1 MLPAP
6 LRILA
11 TNAPF
16 RRFWLGFTL
25 SVLGDSF
32 TRVAFTW
39 FVYET
44 TKSAAAVGL
53 LMVFYTGPLI
63 VGGFLAGWALD
74 RFDRRVVMIAD
85 NVVRGLAIAIVPLL
99 YLLGYLALWHVY
111 LAAAVYGLLMMV
123 ALAGAPSLIPALVRP
138 DELNAANGL
147 ESLSYTV
154 GGVIGPALAGLLIAA
169 VGAPLVVVI
178 DVVSYF
184 ALAAVIAT
192 LPAPEMKSHGEGQ
205 STGFGPVFRLLLAS
219 PVLLSTTLM
228 FATFNIGLGF
238 MNVWLPILSD
248 RTLGGGAELFGLLL
262 AAMALGET
270 VSSLLA
276 GSSGSGRL
284 GRRICWAQTLSGLSV
299 GLLFLFPT
307 IPVAV
312 AGMMLLGFASAPM
325 TIWAQTLRMRIIP
338 PAQHGRA
345 FAMLRLIMSAGAPVG
360 SAIAGFVLPV
370 AGIAAAI
377 AASAAAIG
385 IPGIAGLGIKGL
397 RRAEG

>member
-11 TNAPF
+11 TNALF
-16 RRFWLGFTL
+16 RRFWLGFTF

-44 TKSAAAVGL
+44 TQSAAAVGL

-85 NVVRGLAIAIVPLL
+85 NLVRGLAIAIVPLL
-99 YLLGYLALWHVY
+99 YLLGSLALWHVY

-169 VGAPLVVVI
+169 VGAPLVVVV
-178 DVVSYF
+178 DVLSYF

-192 LPAPEMKSHGEGQ
+192 LPAPEMEGRSAGQ
-205 STGFGPVFRLLLAS
+205 SAGFAPVFRLLLAS

-248 RTLGGGAELFGLLL
+248 RTLGGGAELFGFLL

-284 GRRICWAQTLSGLSV
+284 GQRICWAQALSGLAV
-299 GLLFLFPT
+299 GMLFLSPT

-312 AGMMLLGFASAPM
+312 AAMTLLGFASAPM

-338 PAQHGRA
+338 RAQHGRA
-345 FAMLRLIMSAGAPVG
+345 FALLRLVMQAGAPVG
-360 SAIAGFVLPV
+360 SAIAGFLLP
-370 AGIAAAI
+370 ATGMAAAI

-385 IPGIAGLGIKGL
+385 VPGLAGLRIKGL
-397 RRAEG
+397 RRAEA

>member
-6 LRILA
+6 IRILA

-16 RRFWLGFTL
+16 RRFWLGFTF

-44 TKSAAAVGL
+44 TGSAAAVAL

-74 RFDRRVVMIAD
+74 RFDRRRVMIAD
-85 NVVRGLAIAIVPLL
+85 NVIRSLAIAIVPLL
-99 YLLGYLALWHVY
+99 YLLGSLALWHVY

-123 ALAGAPSLIPALVRP
+123 ALAGAPALIPGLVRP

-169 VGAPLVVVI
+169 VGAPLVVVL
-178 DVVSYF
+178 DVLSYL
-184 ALAAVIAT
+184 ALAAIVAT
-192 LPAPEMKSHGEGQ
+192 LPASNMKGQ
-205 STGFGPVFRLLLAS
+205 SNDGSGGFGVVFRLIIAN

-228 FATFNIGLGF
+228 FATFNIGLGL

-248 RTLGGGAELFGLLL
+248 QTLGAGAELFGFLL

-270 VSSLLA
+270 ASSLLA
-276 GSSGSGRL
+276 GSSGRGKL
-284 GRRICWAQTLSGLSV
+284 GQRICWAQFVSGLSI

-307 IPVAV
+307 ISIAVVA
-312 AGMMLLGFASAPM
+312 MTLLGFASAPM
-325 TIWAQTLRMRIIP
+325 TIWAQTLRMGIISP
-338 PAQHGRA
+338 GQHGRA
-345 FAMLRLIMSAGAPVG
+345 FALLRLIMQAGAPIG
-360 SAIAGFVLPV
+360 SAIAGVVLPV

-385 IPGIAGLGIKGL
+385 IPGIAGLGIRAL
-397 RRAEG
+397 RDANA

>member
-1 MLPAP
+1 MIPAP

-16 RRFWLGFTL
+16 RRFWLGFTF

-32 TRVAFTW
+32 TRVAFIW

-44 TKSAAAVGL
+44 TGSAAAVGL

-74 RFDRRVVMIAD
+74 RFDRRAVMFLD
-85 NVVRGLAIAIVPLL
+85 NLVRGLAIAIVPLL
-99 YLLGYLALWHVY
+99 YLLDSLALWHVY

-138 DELNAANGL
+138 HELNAANGL

-154 GGVIGPALAGLLIAA
+154 GGVIGPAVAGLLIAA

-178 DVVSYF
+178 DVLSYL
-184 ALAAVIAT
+184 ALAAVVAT
-192 LPAPEMKSHGEGQ
+192 LPAHDMKGQ
-205 STGFGPVFRLLLAS
+205 STGRSGGFGPVFRLLFAN
-219 PVLLSTTLM
+219 PILLSTTLM

-248 RTLGGGAELFGLLL
+248 RTLGGGAELFGFLL
-262 AAMALGET
+262 AAMAFGET

-276 GSSGSGRL
+276 GSSGAGRL
-284 GRRICWAQTLSGLSV
+284 GQRICWAQTVSGLSL
-299 GLLFLFPT
+299 GLLFLVPT

-312 AGMMLLGFASAPM
+312 VAMTLLGLASAPM

-345 FAMLRLIMSAGAPVG
+345 FALLRLIMQAGAPVG

-370 AGIAAAI
+370 AGMAAAI

-385 IPGIAGLGIKGL
+385 LPGIAGFGIRGL
-397 RRAEG
+397 RKAEA

>member
-6 LRILA
+6 LRILGA
-11 TNAPF
+11 NPPF
-16 RRFWLGFTL
+16 RRFWLGFTF

-44 TKSAAAVGL
+44 TGSAAAVAL

-74 RFDRRVVMIAD
+74 RFDRRLVMIAD
-85 NVVRGLAIAIVPLL
+85 NVIRGLAIAIVPLL
-99 YLLGYLALWHVY
+99 YLLGSLALWHVY
-111 LAAAVYGLLMMV
+111 LAAAVYGLLMMI
-123 ALAGAPSLIPALVRP
+123 ALAGAPALIPGLVRP

-169 VGAPLVVVI
+169 VGAPLIVVI
-178 DVVSYF
+178 DVLSYL
-184 ALAAVIAT
+184 ALAAVVAT
-192 LPAPEMKSHGEGQ
+192 LPARNTKGQ
-205 STGFGPVFRLLLAS
+205 SAHGSGGFGPVFRLLVAN

-228 FATFNIGLGF
+228 FATFNIGLGL
-238 MNVWLPILSD
+238 MIVWLPILSGQ
-248 RTLGGGAELFGLLL
+248 TLGAGAELFGFLL

-270 VSSLLA
+270 ASSLLA

-284 GRRICWAQTLSGLSV
+284 GQRICWAQIVSGLSI

-307 IPVAV
+307 ISIAVVA
-312 AGMMLLGFASAPM
+312 MTLLGFASAPM

-338 PAQHGRA
+338 PGQHGRA
-345 FAMLRLIMSAGAPVG
+345 FALLRLIMQAGAPIG
-360 SAIAGFVLPV
+360 SAVAGVVLPV
-370 AGIAAAI
+370 AGMAAAI

-385 IPGIAGLGIKGL
+385 IPGIAGLGIRAL
-397 RRAEG
+397 RDANA

>member
-16 RRFWLGFTL
+16 RRFWLGFTF
-25 SVLGDSF
+25 SVLGDAF

-44 TKSAAAVGL
+44 TGSAAAVGL

-99 YLLGYLALWHVY
+99 FLLGSLALWHVY

-123 ALAGAPSLIPALVRP
+123 ALAGAPSLIRALVRP

-154 GGVIGPALAGLLIAA
+154 GGVIGPALAGFLIAA
-169 VGAPLVVVI
+169 IGAPLVVVI
-178 DVVSYF
+178 DVLSYL

-192 LPAPEMKSHGEGQ
+192 LPVPGMARDGAGQ
-205 STGFGPVFRLLLAS
+205 SGGFGPVIQLLLAS

-228 FATFNIGLGF
+228 FATFNIGLGL

-248 RTLGGGAELFGLLL
+248 RTLGGGAELFGFLL

-270 VSSLLA
+270 ASSLLA
-276 GSSGSGRL
+276 GSWGGGRL
-284 GRRICWAQTLSGLSV
+284 GRRICWAQIVSGLAV
-299 GLLFLFPT
+299 GVLFLHPT

-312 AGMMLLGFASAPM
+312 AAMMLLGFASAPM

-338 PAQHGRA
+338 RTQHGRA
-345 FAMLRLIMSAGAPVG
+345 FALLRLIMQAGAPVG

-370 AGIAAAI
+370 AGMAVAI
-377 AASAAAIG
+377 AASAATIG
-385 IPGIAGLGIKGL
+385 VPGLAGLGIRGL

>member
-1 MLPAP
+1 MIPAP

-11 TNAPF
+11 TNPAF
-16 RRFWLGFTL
+16 CRFWLGFTF

-74 RFDRRVVMIAD
+74 RFDRRLVMVAD
-85 NVVRGLAIAIVPLL
+85 NLTRGLAIAIVPLL
-99 YLLGYLALWHVY
+99 YLLDSLALWHVY

-123 ALAGAPSLIPALVRP
+123 ALAGTPSLIPALVRP

-154 GGVIGPALAGLLIAA
+154 GGVIGPALAGLLIAV

-178 DVVSYF
+178 DVLSYL
-184 ALAAVIAT
+184 ALAAVVAT
-192 LPAPEMKSHGEGQ
+192 LPPGNMEGQ
-205 STGFGPVFRLLLAS
+205 STGRSGGFGPVFRLLLAS

-228 FATFNIGLGF
+228 FATFNIGLGL

-248 RTLGGGAELFGLLL
+248 RTLAGGAELFGFLL

-276 GSSGSGRL
+276 GSSGTGRL
-284 GRRICWAQTLSGLSV
+284 GQRICWAQIVSGLSI
-299 GLLFLFPT
+299 GLLFLLPT
-307 IPVAV
+307 VPVAV
-312 AGMMLLGFASAPM
+312 VAMALLGFASAPM

-345 FAMLRLIMSAGAPVG
+345 FALLRLIMQAGAPIG
-360 SAIAGFVLPV
+360 SAIAGFVLPI
-370 AGIAAAI
+370 AGTAAAV

-385 IPGIAGLGIKGL
+385 LPGIAGFGIKGL
-397 RRAEG
+397 RRAEA

>member
-6 LRILA
+6 LRILGA
-11 TNAPF
+11 NPPF
-16 RRFWLGFTL
+16 RRFWLGFTF

-44 TKSAAAVGL
+44 TGSAAAVGL
-53 LMVFYTGPLI
+53 LMVCYTGPLI

-74 RFDRRVVMIAD
+74 CFDRRVVMIAD
-85 NVVRGLAIAIVPLL
+85 NVIRGLAIAIVPLL
-99 YLLGYLALWHVY
+99 YLLGSLALWHVY

-123 ALAGAPSLIPALVRP
+123 ALAGAPALIPGLVRP

-154 GGVIGPALAGLLIAA
+154 GGVIGPALAGLLITA

-178 DVVSYF
+178 DVLSYF
-184 ALAAVIAT
+184 AFAAAIGT
-192 LPAPEMKSHGEGQ
+192 LPAPAMLLHGATR
-205 STGFGPVFRLLLAS
+205 SSGFGPVFRLLLAN

-248 RTLGGGAELFGLLL
+248 RTLGGGAGLFGLLL

-276 GSSGSGRL
+276 GSSGRGRL
-284 GRRICWAQTLSGLSV
+284 GQRICFAQIGSGLSIA
-299 GLLFLFPT
+299 LLFLFPT

-312 AGMMLLGFASAPM
+312 GAMILLGFASAPM

-338 PAQHGRA
+338 PALHGRA
-345 FAMLRLIMSAGAPVG
+345 FALLRLIMQAGAPVG
-360 SAIAGFVLPV
+360 SAIAGFIPPV
-370 AGIAAAI
+370 AGIAVAVAT
-377 AASAAAIG
+377 SAATIG
-385 IPGIAGLGIKGL
+385 IPGIAGLGIRGL
-397 RRAEG
+397 RRAEA

>member
-1 MLPAP
+1 MLPTP
-6 LRILA
+6 IRVLA
-11 TNAPF
+11 TNPLF
-16 RRFWLGFTL
+16 RRFWLGFTF

-32 TRVAFTW
+32 TRVALTW

-74 RFDRRVVMIAD
+74 RFDRRIVMIAD
-85 NVVRGLAIAIVPLL
+85 NVVRGVALAIVPAL
-99 YLLGYLALWHVY
+99 YLLGSLALWHVY

-169 VGAPLVVVI
+169 VGAPLVVMI
-178 DVVSYF
+178 DVLSYF

-192 LPAPEMKSHGEGQ
+192 LPARGMKGQ
-205 STGFGPVFRLLLAS
+205 SAGRSGGFWPVIRLLCAS

-248 RTLGGGAELFGLLL
+248 RTLGGGAGLFGLLL
-262 AAMALGET
+262 ASMALGET

-284 GRRICWAQTLSGLSV
+284 GRRICWAQCLSGLSIA
-299 GLLFLFPT
+299 LLFFFPT
-307 IPVAV
+307 VPVAV
-312 AGMMLLGFASAPM
+312 AGLALLGFASAPM

-338 PAQHGRA
+338 PLQHGRA
-345 FAMLRLIMSAGAPVG
+345 FALLRLIMQAGAPVG
-360 SAIAGFVLPV
+360 SALAGFILPV
-370 AGIAAAI
+370 AGMAAAI

-385 IPGIAGLGIKGL
+385 LPGIAGFGIKGL
-397 RRAEG
+397 RNAEA

>member
-6 LRILA
+6 LRVLA
-11 TNAPF
+11 TNPPF
-16 RRFWLGFTL
+16 RRFWLGFTF

-44 TKSAAAVGL
+44 TGSAAAVGL

-74 RFDRRVVMIAD
+74 RFDRRRVMIAD
-85 NVVRGLAIAIVPLL
+85 NLTRGLAIAIVPLL
-99 YLLGYLALWHVY
+99 YLLDSLALWHVY
-111 LAAAVYGLLMMV
+111 FAAAVYGLLMMV

-138 DELNAANGL
+138 EELNAANGL

-154 GGVIGPALAGLLIAA
+154 GGVIGPALAGLLIAT
-169 VGAPLVVVI
+169 VGPPLVVVI
-178 DVVSYF
+178 DVLSYL
-184 ALAAVIAT
+184 ALAAVVAT
-192 LPAPEMKSHGEGQ
+192 LPGRNMKGQ
-205 STGFGPVFRLLLAS
+205 SVGGSGGFGPVFRLLFAN
-219 PVLLSTTLM
+219 PILLSTTLM
-228 FATFNIGLGF
+228 FATFNVGLGL

-248 RTLGGGAELFGLLL
+248 RTLGGGAELFGFLL

-270 VSSLLA
+270 ISSLLA

-284 GRRICWAQTLSGLSV
+284 GQRICWAQIVSGLSI
-299 GLLFLFPT
+299 GLLFLLPT
-307 IPVAV
+307 VPVAV
-312 AGMMLLGFASAPM
+312 VAMALLGFASAPM

-345 FAMLRLIMSAGAPVG
+345 FALLRLVMQAGAPVG

-370 AGIAAAI
+370 AGMAAAI
-377 AASAAAIG
+377 TVSAATIG
-385 IPGIAGLGIKGL
+385 VPGIAGFGIKGL
-397 RRAEG
+397 RRAEA